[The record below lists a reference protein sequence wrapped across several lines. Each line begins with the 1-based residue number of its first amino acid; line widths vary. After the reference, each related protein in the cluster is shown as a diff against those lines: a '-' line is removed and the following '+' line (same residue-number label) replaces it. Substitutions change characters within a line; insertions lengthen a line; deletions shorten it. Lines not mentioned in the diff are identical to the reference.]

1 MMTTQLISQCMHCN
15 GIRQVDGSYQPY
27 DVRLQKMA
35 SHGVCPKCL
44 ETRPEYQNVKEKV
57 AAWREARDAGRL

>member
-15 GIRQVDGSYQPY
+15 GIRQVDGSYQPH
-27 DVRLQKMA
+27 DVRLQEMA

-44 ETRPEYQNVKEKV
+44 ETRPEYQDIKGKV